1 MQAVQIFPS
10 TASTT
15 SEGFLFRENILYPE
29 TFPQVTVEREIQQL
43 LDWESKARRAA
54 SHNDLLEPLQEFLY
68 SLGKVSDLLCS
79 LDSTKFLASV
89 FLDQSRLTAQFNEL
103 RIEKIARNLVDSFL
117 MGFLE
122 GTAESEDESAFLSI
136 AKAIDWT
143 ARPPE
148 DLLRGVHLAL
158 RVGAF
163 SLARELSTE
172 GARQYPHNPELQKY
186 ARVLAPP
193 KVVRSDLAPTP
204 SVKANRNWLKEH
216 VQSYKGRWVA
226 LRNGELKGVANS
238 LDELVE
244 QFGDTK
250 GMLLTRV

>member
-1 MQAVQIFPS
+1 MQAVQVFPS

-15 SEGFLFRENILYPE
+15 SEGFLFGEKDFYPE
-29 TFPQVTVEREIQQL
+29 TLTQGTAEREIQQPV
-43 LDWESKARRAA
+43 DWESKTLKAVAPD
-54 SHNDLLEPLQEFLY
+54 DLLGPLQDFLR
-68 SLGKVSDLLCS
+68 SFRDVSEVLRS
-79 LDSTKFLASV
+79 LDSARFLTPV
-89 FLDQSRLTAQFNEL
+89 FFDQSRLTAQFNEL
-103 RIEKIARNLVDSFL
+103 RIEKITRNLVDSFL
-117 MGFLE
+117 VGLLN
-122 GTAESEDESAFLSI
+122 GATESEDESVFLSI

-163 SLARELSTE
+163 SFARELSTE
-172 GARQYPHNPELQKY
+172 GAGRYPHNPELQKY

-238 LDELVE
+238 LDELVT
-244 QFGDTK
+244 QLGDTK
-250 GMLLTRV
+250 GILLTRV

>member
-1 MQAVQIFPS
+1 VQAVQIFPS

-15 SEGFLFRENILYPE
+15 SEGFLFRENSLAPE
-29 TFPQVTVEREIQQL
+29 AYTQITVE
-43 LDWESKARRAA
+43 
-54 SHNDLLEPLQEFLY
+54 DLLGPLQDFLH
-68 SLGKVSDLLCS
+68 SLGNVSDVLHS
-79 LDSTKFLASV
+79 LDSAKFLTPI

-103 RIEKIARNLVDSFL
+103 RIEKITRNLVDSFL

-122 GTAESEDESAFLSI
+122 GTAESEEESAFLSI

-148 DLLRGVHLAL
+148 DLLRGLRLAL

-172 GARQYPHNPELQKY
+172 GARRYPRNPELQKY
-186 ARVLAPP
+186 ACVLAPP
-193 KVVRSDLAPTP
+193 KVVRSDLPPTP

-216 VQSYKGRWVA
+216 VQRYKGRWVA
-226 LRNGELKGVANS
+226 LQNGELKGVANS
-238 LDELVE
+238 LEELVT
-244 QFGDTK
+244 QLGDTK
-250 GMLLTRV
+250 GILLTRV